1 MKRRTILIPP
11 EFVTMVTISALNEIS
26 WGYLLYSIVLSLSL
40 SLSPPLYFSLP
51 LYAYIWPIVYVFRP
65 HVTAKQREI
74 FLTWNKRGRN
84 SIGTNLKIRI
94 PRLSFQFAR
103 IFTRIREENSIH
115 NVHIKIICFPSEENN
130 FNDFTLFLYLSWRN
144 VRGIQC
150 SIYRLPVQIPI
161 QDRLFH
167 WTEW

>member
-1 MKRRTILIPP
+1 MKYHGAICSIR
-11 EFVTMVTISALNEIS
+11 
-26 WGYLLYSIVLSLSL
+26 LYSLSL
-40 SLSPPLYFSLP
+40 SLPLYFSLP

-94 PRLSFQFAR
+94 PSLVYSFNLRVFL
-103 IFTRIREENSIH
+103 FRIREENSIH